1 MSTSVSS
8 LGSAQISSQISTV
21 EARLEKPITQLKAQS
36 TTESATI
43 SAWGTVQGVLS
54 TLSSSLSGIKD
65 VSTINVRAAASSTP
79 AVATVTAAKT
89 ASLGTY
95 DLTGVKLAQAQ
106 DIYSG
111 IQTSATTDLIA
122 GSGSQTLSFTLK
134 GSTTP
139 ITLTIGSGDSSLN
152 SIASAINKLGG
163 GVKASV
169 VGTSGGARLTL
180 QGSSTGS
187 SQAFTVAGTGA
198 LAKFDYTAAAPGSMT
213 SAQKATNAAFNING
227 VPVSDATNSITD
239 AVPGVTISLTG
250 SSTAGTAGSPGS
262 SLTGTTL
269 TVSSSPGSIA
279 AALGT
284 VASNLNAAIAAIAKQ
299 TAYTPASSA
308 SGSSK
313 SAAAGALLG
322 SATAS
327 NIQNQLLTSVS
338 GAATNGVSSN
348 SIGLTIGTGGA
359 VSFDSSKFATA
370 YAANPTAVTALVTQ
384 IYKNI
389 SNVTTGALGSAGSTS
404 GSGATAVT
412 IATTSANQGSINSI
426 TNGLKSN
433 VISIAQ
439 QEAQITS
446 NNNAQLQI
454 LVQQYSTAEAASTA
468 ASTTEAY
475 LSLFTSSSS
484 KS

>member
-111 IQTSATTDLIA
+111 IQTSATADLIA

-187 SQAFTVAGTGA
+187 SQAFSVTGTGA
-198 LAKFDYTAAAPGSMT
+198 LAKFDYDPTATVVPSAPMTAPQAAV
-213 SAQKATNAAFNING
+213 NAKFSING
-227 VPVSDATNSITD
+227 VPVSDATNTITD
-239 AVPGVTISLTG
+239 AVPGLTISLAG
-250 SSTAGTAGSPGS
+250 SSTAGSGAS
-262 SLTGTTL
+262 GTT
-269 TVSSSPGSIA
+269 A
-279 AALGT
+279 R
-284 VASNLNAAIAAIAKQ
+284 
-299 TAYTPASSA
+299 TP
-308 SGSSK
+308 
-313 SAAAGALLG
+313 
-322 SATAS
+322 
-327 NIQNQLLTSVS
+327 
-338 GAATNGVSSN
+338 
-348 SIGLTIGTGGA
+348 
-359 VSFDSSKFATA
+359 
-370 YAANPTAVTALVTQ
+370 
-384 IYKNI
+384 
-389 SNVTTGALGSAGSTS
+389 
-404 GSGATAVT
+404 
-412 IATTSANQGSINSI
+412 
-426 TNGLKSN
+426 
-433 VISIAQ
+433 
-439 QEAQITS
+439 
-446 NNNAQLQI
+446 
-454 LVQQYSTAEAASTA
+454 
-468 ASTTEAY
+468 
-475 LSLFTSSSS
+475 
-484 KS
+484 